1 MITILIFI
9 IILLTIIEKINKTN
23 SKNNIQKIDNYNDVY
38 KPKRYITT
46 LNELKFYKVLME
58 IAEELNLIV
67 FAQVSLYA
75 IIETKKN
82 HDKKI
87 EKYYFDKIKAKSI
100 DFVLVDPENCRIK
113 LCIELDDN
121 THKRTDRI
129 KRDEFIEK
137 LFKDLEINL
146 YRIPVYQVY
155 YKKTIKQQ
163 IVAEMK
169 EHYYINK

>member
-1 MITILIFI
+1 MITILIII
-9 IILLTIIEKINKTN
+9 IILLCIIEKIDKAN
-23 SKNNIQKIDNYNDVY
+23 SKNNVQKINNYNEVY

-58 IAEELNLIV
+58 IAKELNLIV

-75 IIETKKN
+75 ILETRKIP
-82 HDKKI
+82 DKKMQ
-87 EKYYFDKIKAKSI
+87 KYYFDKIKAKSI

-113 LCIELDDN
+113 LCIELDDS
-121 THKRTDRI
+121 THNRTDRI

-155 YKKTIKQQ
+155 YKNTIKQQ

-169 EHYYINK
+169 EHYYAN